1 MPRLLPPRPP
11 IALAV
16 VAILVCGWP
25 AAARAQL
32 PADARFSYDLAVVN
46 AGGGETPVSG
56 TLFYTPGT
64 PLTVRVYFRQTE
76 GTTEVIARDGGLT
89 TIGVRLTYGAPS
101 GTAGVITV
109 ASAENDIAIN
119 LGSGPTQFDSAGD
132 SNPTRQVNAD
142 FAQFVPTNSSFTR
155 GTLPG
160 ADSRVFLGSVTFQT
174 PGDGAGTTT
183 LRVSDVPG
191 GFTDVFTV
199 RGFEQGYDLDPR
211 IDALSV
217 AVAPVPE
224 PAAGLAAAAAG
235 LAALGA
241 LRRARRGRRQWFIAA
256 KL

>member
-1 MPRLLPPRPP
+1 VLSAVALL
-11 IALAV
+11 V
-16 VAILVCGWP
+16 VGWP

-32 PADARFSYDLAVVN
+32 PADARFGYDLSVME
-46 AGGGETPVSG
+46 AGGGEAPVSG

-64 PLTVRVYFRQTE
+64 PLTVRVYFRQTA
-76 GTTEVIARDGGLT
+76 GATEVIARDGGLT
-89 TIGVRLTYGAPS
+89 TIGVRLAYGAPS

-109 ASAENDIAIN
+109 ASPDDIAIN
-119 LGSGPTQFDSAGD
+119 LGAGSTQFDSAGD

-174 PGDGAGTTT
+174 PGGGAGTTT

-199 RGFEQGYDLDPR
+199 RGFEQGYDLDTR

-241 LRRARRGRRQWFIAA
+241 LRRARRGRRQRFIAA
-256 KL
+256 EL